1 MTHPLNIH
9 SEHNCCILEWMT
21 RFSLAC
27 VQTVTITITLALSC
41 CTKDP
46 ISRDAAAAPALAG
59 STNTPRLSA
68 THADAG
74 NTAPSQTTST
84 ASSSESDP
92 NQTTPTS
99 NEPGPPSGPPE
110 DTLASPASGR
120 KSCGPKVANPYGYAI
135 PWARTDG
142 TCQSCESA
150 PIPIPL
156 CDKAMTGHSLTPPV
170 LRSPNGYAIR
180 LRASLGFFPLKCG
193 KTSGRCACNNTCA
206 GSLQLKPANAVWIG
220 GPRNEPTLLLGAPVG
235 NNELLPK
242 EIIDRYLSSEGALA
256 CTGDEASLCCPFEL
270 NHKSLKA
277 EVVVT
282 GRFENVVIAGRL
294 TPLLKI
300 GEICRV
306 PD

>member
-1 MTHPLNIH
+1 ML
-9 SEHNCCILEWMT
+9 
-21 RFSLAC
+21 RFSLAR
-27 VQTVTITITLALSC
+27 VLTVTLTLAFSC

-46 ISRDAAAAPALAG
+46 MSREAAAPAIASSTSASIHSPTRTDG
-59 STNTPRLSA
+59 SNPGTIQ
-68 THADAG
+68 
-74 NTAPSQTTST
+74 TASPAASNEPEPNPTTS
-84 ASSSESDP
+84 
-92 NQTTPTS
+92 TS
-99 NEPGPPSGPPE
+99 NEPGPPSGPPD
-110 DTLASPASGR
+110 DTPAHPASGR

-142 TCQSCESA
+142 SCKACESA
-150 PIPIPL
+150 PVPL
-156 CDKAMTGHSLTPPV
+156 PVCDKAMNGHSLTPSV

-193 KTSGRCACNNTCA
+193 KKSGRCACNNTCA

-242 EIIDRYLSSEGALA
+242 EVIDRYLSPEGALV

-270 NHKSLKA
+270 DHKSLKA

-282 GRFENVVIAGRL
+282 GGFDYVVIDGRQ
-294 TPLLKI
+294 TPLLRI
-300 GEICRV
+300 GDICRL